1 MSAPWHMIEEKV
13 EDAFQSAL
21 ITEYGGAISDNL
33 ITGGGFDGFYIYKGM
48 SLVELNLPRLEIMA
62 TSSEPSEP
70 EIETPTGNQDVML
83 AVSVHGHKNEAT
95 RAGHS
100 AYAAKLKD
108 FCYASNLV
116 TLLNDEAITDLTVFR
131 TFPQRTE
138 RRVDE
143 DHLTTETTVK
153 IKAMPS

>member
-1 MSAPWHMIEEKV
+1 MSAPWHLIEEKV

-21 ITEYGGAISDNL
+21 FTEYGGTVSDNL
-33 ITGGGFDGFYIYKGM
+33 ISGGDFDGFYIYKGM
-48 SLVELNLPRLEIMA
+48 SLAELNLPRLEIMA

-83 AVSVHGHKNEAT
+83 TVSVHGHKNEAT

-100 AYAAKLKD
+100 FYAAKLKD
-108 FCYASNLV
+108 FCYASNLKD
-116 TLLNDEAITDLTVFR
+116 LLNAAAVTDLTVFR

-143 DHLTTETTVK
+143 DHLTTETQLK